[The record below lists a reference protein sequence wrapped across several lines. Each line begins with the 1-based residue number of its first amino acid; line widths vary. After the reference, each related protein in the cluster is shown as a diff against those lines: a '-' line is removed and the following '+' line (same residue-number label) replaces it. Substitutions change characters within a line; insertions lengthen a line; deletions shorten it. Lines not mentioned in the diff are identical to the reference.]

1 MDPEQFKEAY
11 QRLQD
16 LDERLNY
23 RVRPRDRGSLRR
35 PGPDQLVAETADPA
49 TYTLEV
55 KEILNDLFLAIAAK
69 PGEEL

>member
-1 MDPEQFKEAY
+1 MDPKQFKEAY

-35 PGPDQLVAETADPA
+35 PGPDQLEAKIRDLA

-69 PGEEL
+69 PGEE